1 MQSIVERYNRQKT
14 EVIVKDYPNFNSYNC
29 KHNRN
34 RQIFEMPKFLALRT
48 YQYFLLLKRDDSLAS
63 AKSLGDSNFII
74 KLLSPNQFCCIYQV
88 LKSSHSFLLFKRTHP
103 YIGLSPKHSKR
114 RV

>member
-63 AKSLGDSNFII
+63 AKSLGDSNFI
-74 KLLSPNQFCCIYQV
+74 CCIYQV